1 MDTTK
6 HCKIIKDMDEKIM
19 NGERVCAD
27 LIQTLTALRDVV
39 AQSEAHN
46 RKMADRVNKM
56 KEEMDFLKWTKNKL
70 SEHLETQKGVLQ
82 LASSNYK
89 QDMRI
94 ANRRIGIWRSKVQR
108 LKAKGAK

>member
-39 AQSEAHN
+39 AQSEAQN
-46 RKMADRVNKM
+46 KKMADRVNAM
-56 KEEMDFLKWTKNKL
+56 KTQVDTWRWANKKL
-70 SEHLETQKGVLQ
+70 SEHLETQKDVLE
-82 LASSNYK
+82 LVSSNYK

-94 ANRRIGIWRSKVQR
+94 ANRRVGIWRSKVQR
-108 LKAKGAK
+108 MKAKGAN